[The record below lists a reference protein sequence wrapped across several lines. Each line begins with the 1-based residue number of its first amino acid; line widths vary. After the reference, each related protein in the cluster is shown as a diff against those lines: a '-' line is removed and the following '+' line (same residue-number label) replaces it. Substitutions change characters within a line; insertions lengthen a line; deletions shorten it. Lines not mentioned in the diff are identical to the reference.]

1 MIDLMFALILDYR
14 LLTPDYQLC
23 ADPSRTAAI
32 TVDGVSSLE
41 PKERLGSEAAV
52 PFSSRVMSRC
62 LGGQCAVPGQPVH
75 RWRLFR
81 RR

>member
-23 ADPSRTAAI
+23 AVGDRTAAV
-32 TVDGVSSLE
+32 TVESLSQE
-41 PKERLGSEAAV
+41 VEERRGDTAAV
-52 PFSSRVMSRC
+52 PSSVVSPNC
-62 LGGQCAVPGQPVH
+62 PGGQCVVPSQPVY

>member
-23 ADPSRTAAI
+23 AVPSRTAAV
-32 TVDGVSSLE
+32 TVESVSQDAKDRSGD
-41 PKERLGSEAAV
+41 PAAV
-52 PFSSRVMSRC
+52 PSSAVSPSC
-62 LGGQCAVPGQPVH
+62 PGGECVVPNQPVY
-75 RWRLFR
+75 RLRLFR

>member
-14 LLTPDYQLC
+14 LLTPDYKLC
-23 ADPSRTAAI
+23 AVVDRTAAV
-32 TVDGVSSLE
+32 TVEGVSQDAKDRSWD
-41 PKERLGSEAAV
+41 PAAV
-52 PFSSRVMSRC
+52 PSSSFSASC
-62 LGGQCAVPGQPVH
+62 AGGQCVVPSQRIY